1 MIFFLIK
8 ETSVSVLRLIF
19 VATGLL
25 LCGSALAQTN
35 PITPLS
41 LRDAIHTALRNNR
54 LLQIE
59 RINPELARATLS
71 TAWAAYDPVFTA
83 QADTENTSD
92 AGGFDPADPNNDAVY
107 SAKSEVVRASLIGLL
122 PSGLS
127 YTINADYAYAAGTRN
142 FLNFESYRL
151 TANATARQ
159 PLLRNF
165 WIDQPRYL
173 IRVNRNNIKIN
184 EHGVRFV
191 AMDVVSQVRQAYAE
205 LAFGWENLRV
215 QQDLLRARQTFLRGI
230 QRQIEV
236 GGAFTVLEE
245 RTAQSQEASV
255 RTTLIAASNAV
266 AMAANNLKT
275 LLGYSATNWTP
286 EIFSPTDSLIVVP
299 RRFHLVTSWDR
310 GLIYRPDLAQLNW
323 EARNAHLNV
332 KYRRNQL
339 FPSLDIFGSY
349 GRRGSSSLTTFPPDP
364 PRASFGEAWG
374 QLERGDVPSDTVGLI
389 LTFPLTMSGERAS
402 FRESKLL
409 RHQAEL
415 RVKEK
420 EELIMREIADAIQ
433 FAQSSYDRL
442 QSAREASRFAELALA
457 AEEEK
462 LAGGRSSVLFVLQLQ
477 NDLSNARTA
486 EIEAKR
492 DYNFALTQLDLAEGT
507 ILDHEN
513 IGIEVK

>member
-1 MIFFLIK
+1 MIDPFCKASSRSPL
-8 ETSVSVLRLIF
+8 VLALVF
-19 VATGLL
+19 SAGL
-25 LCGSALAQTN
+25 LCGTATGQTN
-35 PITPLS
+35 VTSLA
-41 LRDAIHTALRNNR
+41 LRDAIHTALKNNR

-59 RINPELARATLS
+59 RINPELARAALS
-71 TAWAAYDPVFTA
+71 AAWSAYDPVFFG
-83 QADTENTSD
+83 QADSGNTSD
-92 AGGFDPADPNNDAVY
+92 TGGFDPADPTADAVY
-107 SAKSEVVRASLIGLL
+107 SAEREVVRMGLSGVL

-127 YTINADYAYAAGTRN
+127 YTLNGDYAYATGTRN
-142 FLNFESYRL
+142 FLEFESYRL
-151 TANATARQ
+151 TANASARQ
-159 PLLRNF
+159 PLLRNL

-173 IRVNRNNIKIN
+173 IRVNRNNVKIN

-191 AMDVVSQVRQAYAE
+191 AMTVASEVRQAYAE
-205 LAFGWENLRV
+205 LAFAWESLRV
-215 QQDLLRARQTFLRGI
+215 QQNLLGARQAFLRGI
-230 QRQIEV
+230 RRQIEL

-255 RTTLIAASNAV
+255 RTTLIEASNAV
-266 AMAANNLKT
+266 AMAGNNLKT
-275 LLGYSATNWTP
+275 LLGYTATNWTTD
-286 EIFSPTDSLIVVP
+286 IFSPTDSLIVVP

-323 EARNAHLNV
+323 EVKNAHLNV

-364 PRASFGEAWG
+364 PRASLSEAWR
-374 QLERGDVPSDTVGLI
+374 QLERGDAPSDAVGLI

-409 RHQAEL
+409 RQQAEL
-415 RVKEK
+415 RVKQQ

-462 LAGGRSSVLFVLQLQ
+462 LAGGKSSVLFVLQLQ
-477 NDLSNARTA
+477 NDLTNARTA

-492 DYNFALTQLDLAEGT
+492 DYNLALAQLDFAEGT
-507 ILDHEN
+507 ILDQEK
-513 IGIEVK
+513 IDIEVK